1 MSKESGFRTSLLMY
15 NPYTNKKMMQS
26 VREALDH
33 IIDRQGIADHIY
45 QGYAKP
51 ATSPFNDKIPYIK
64 RPSQP
69 KHPTSKNVIS

>member
-1 MSKESGFRTSLLMY
+1 MTK
-15 NPYTNKKMMQS
+15 S

-51 ATSPFNDKIPYIK
+51 QRVHLMIK
-64 RPSQP
+64 F
-69 KHPTSKNVIS
+69 HILKNLS

>member
-15 NPYTNKKMMQS
+15 NHTNKKMTKS

-64 RPSQP
+64 EP
-69 KHPTSKNVIS
+69 KLTKQNIEQAKCY

>member
-1 MSKESGFRTSLLMY
+1 MTK
-15 NPYTNKKMMQS
+15 S

-64 RPSQP
+64 EP
-69 KHPTSKNVIS
+69 KLTKQNIRTSKNVIS